1 MCVNC
6 QFFDFVDFEESQL
19 SFVFHV
25 RHQYKYQIN
34 IDGTVAAYRLP
45 YLLAGD
51 SVVLKQD
58 SGYYEHFY
66 NELRPWEHYIP
77 IRADLGDLLE
87 KIQWAREHD
96 EEVMMMIIMSME
108 ITWCNSIHFL
118 IYCPLSKSK
127 VLAVF
132 QVKKIALAGQQ
143 FARNHLMGD
152 SIFCYYYKLFQVTL
166 KNT

>member
-1 MCVNC
+1 MIWIVSLSLT
-6 QFFDFVDFEESQL
+6 FF
-19 SFVFHV
+19 

-58 SGYYEHFY
+58 SSYYEHFY

-96 EEVMMMIIMSME
+96 EEVMIVDKSYLLSSLRI
-108 ITWCNSIHFL
+108 SI
-118 IYCPLSKSK
+118 
-127 VLAVF
+127 
-132 QVKKIALAGQQ
+132 
-143 FARNHLMGD
+143 ND
-152 SIFCYYYKLFQVTL
+152 E
-166 KNT
+166 